1 MQPVSGIE
9 VIRPEIPLC
18 PVPGIKNRVFG
29 PITRKEVC
37 RTDDGQQQIKID
49 NIAGIEMFRGLLC
62 KISLRQIRKGVPCL
76 QIAQRF
82 FRHGFRRLDFYG
94 VRIGYMGIII
104 HGGDGLPSPH
114 DNHYLFRFIF
124 RDIIVFFLFAD
135 SQRADAV
142 EIPIDIHDAR
152 ISDRVSRCPR
162 IHLIQPG
169 FSDVIIIDITLRPTV
184 AGCHHPFP
192 QMITHQVA

>member
-29 PITRKEVC
+29 LITGKEVC
-37 RTDDGQQQIKID
+37 RTDGGQQQIKIN

-76 QIAQRF
+76 QVAQRF

-94 VRIGYMGIII
+94 IRIGYLSVIV
-104 HGGDGLPSPH
+104 HGGDGLPSSH
-114 DNHYLFRFIF
+114 DNHYLLGFIF
-124 RDIIVFFLFAD
+124 RDIIIFFLLAN
-135 SQRADAV
+135 SQRPGAV
-142 EIPIDIHDAR
+142 EITIDIHDAG
-152 ISDRVSRCPR
+152 IADRVSRCPR
-162 IHLIQPG
+162 IHFIQPG
-169 FSDVIIIDITLRPTV
+169 FSDVIIIDITFRPAV

-192 QMITHQVA
+192 QTITHQVA